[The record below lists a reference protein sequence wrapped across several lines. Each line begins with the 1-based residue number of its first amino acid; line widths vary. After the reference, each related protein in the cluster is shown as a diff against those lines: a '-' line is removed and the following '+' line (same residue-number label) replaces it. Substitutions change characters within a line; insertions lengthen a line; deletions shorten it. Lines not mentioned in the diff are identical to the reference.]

1 MPNEHYFSAEPQGEF
16 KPRQIEV
23 TLAGRKVQVLTAGS
37 VFSPDHVDTGTK
49 VLLENIAYAPDE
61 GDILDIGC
69 GWGPISLA
77 LAIANPNVTVWAMDV
92 NERALELTRRNAA
105 ALGLTNIK
113 TVTADEIPNDVQFT
127 GIWSNP
133 PIRVGKEVLHG
144 LMKTWIPRLV
154 VGGDA
159 FLVVQKN
166 LGSDS
171 LLKWLQEN
179 FEGYDCSRLE
189 TSKQFRVLQVTRS

>member
-1 MPNEHYFSAEPQGEF
+1 MPNEHYFSSEPKGEF

-23 TLAGRKVQVLTAGS
+23 TLADRKVQVFTAGS

-49 VLLENIAYAPDE
+49 VLLENLDYAPDE
-61 GDILDIGC
+61 GDVLDIGC

-77 LAIANPNVTVWAMDV
+77 LAIANPNLTVWALDV

-113 TVTADEIPNDVQFT
+113 TVTAEEIPSEIQIT

-144 LMKTWIPRLV
+144 LMKIWIPRLV

-179 FEGYDCSRLE
+179 FDGYECSRLE
-189 TSKQFRVLQVTRS
+189 TSKQFRVLQVTRN

>member
-1 MPNEHYFSAEPQGEF
+1 MSNEHYFSSEPQGEF

-23 TLAGRKVQVLTAGS
+23 MLAGRKVQAFTAGS

-49 VLLENIAYAPDE
+49 VLLENLDYAPEE
-61 GDILDIGC
+61 GDVLDIGC

-77 LAIANPNVTVWAMDV
+77 LAIANPNLTVWAMDV

-113 TVTADEIPNDVQFT
+113 TVTAAEIPTDLQFT

-144 LMKTWIPRLV
+144 LLKTWIPRLV

-179 FEGYDCSRLE
+179 FDGYDSSRLE
-189 TSKQFRVLQVTRS
+189 TSKQFRVLQVTRN

>member
-1 MPNEHYFSAEPQGEF
+1 MPNEHYFSSEPKGEF

-23 TLAGRKVQVLTAGS
+23 TLADRKVQVFTAGS

-49 VLLENIAYAPDE
+49 VLLENLDYAPDE
-61 GDILDIGC
+61 GDVLDIGC

-77 LAIANPNVTVWAMDV
+77 LAIANPNLTVWAMDV

-113 TVTADEIPNDVQFT
+113 TVTAEEIPSEIQFT

-179 FEGYDCSRLE
+179 FDGYESSRLE
-189 TSKQFRVLQVTRS
+189 TSKQFRVLQVTRI

>member
-1 MPNEHYFSAEPQGEF
+1 MPNEHYFSSEPKGEF

-23 TLAGRKVQVLTAGS
+23 TLADRKVQVFTAGS

-49 VLLENIAYAPDE
+49 VLLENLDYAPDE
-61 GDILDIGC
+61 GDVLDIGC

-77 LAIANPNVTVWAMDV
+77 LAIANPNLTVWAMDV

-113 TVTADEIPNDVQFT
+113 TVTAEEIPSEIQFT

-179 FEGYDCSRLE
+179 FDGYECSRLE
-189 TSKQFRVLQVTRS
+189 TSKQFRVLQVTRN